1 MKRISAG
8 KSEFMFDV
16 ISDQGLLFLIERWEK
31 SKTSLNIFIILV
43 RQQITTRIPEMLG
56 RFLNLKRKL
65 KDILITWA
73 NILFTIE
80 HREYKNCLNWD
91 ILLFYT
97 LNELISNLMPATG
110 LKKVGTGET
119 KDWKSKTFWKDL
131 AGTSSN

>member
-1 MKRISAG
+1 MKRIAAG

-31 SKTSLNIFIILV
+31 LKTSLNIFIILV
-43 RQQITTRIPEMLG
+43 CQQITTRILEMLG
-56 RFLNLKRKL
+56 RVW
-65 KDILITWA
+65 I
-73 NILFTIE
+73 
-80 HREYKNCLNWD
+80 LNWD

-110 LKKVGTGET
+110 LKKVDTGET
-119 KDWKSKTFWKDL
+119 KGWKSKTFWKDL